1 MANQNWDYLL
11 LKNGD
16 KAYFTPPP
24 PTSTIRGGILA
35 EPATTADTQPVRIG
49 TDGFLYTSII
59 RSSIT
64 VEVKTQDNVTVS
76 GVTVV
81 ARENDANGDEI
92 ASAQYNGQPVTLDVP
107 RNIHYYIEV
116 VGTLANHFG
125 PNTVSGIASSP
136 SISHIIT
143 YQDASN
149 ITTYKG
155 VVEAVRLGLNDTLIG
170 KEIADIWTDEDGVV
184 WDDPSIVVHVGNV
197 TDPEGSIHVAA
208 IMQRKYASSKTYVYD
223 APEQEVPTETTALGD
238 RYYYYGIQSVAPSTD
253 GVVDGY
259 RWGYYPTTEGRD
271 LTSFYSNYDKY
282 AVNDFY
288 SSFPSTT
295 GSQAGWIVPAS
306 GNSNYLYSAIR
317 QCLNSEADKGAWW
330 SSSHLGDSAPSDLN
344 ERQGYLKGCS
354 TAMKEYLK
362 PIQRVGYYYKPT
374 YGDKTAEQKGMCSF
388 ADKVWLPSQREM
400 AGIPN
405 ETEESSNTE
414 IFSYWNTIMGNAS
427 NSTNNARI
435 FTRQDGT
442 ETMIWIRTASLT
454 NSFSHINLLT
464 AGGGFTNLSAAKH
477 TYSIAPCFAIY

>member
-1 MANQNWDYLL
+1 MADQNWDYLL

-16 KAYFTPPP
+16 KAHFTPPP
-24 PTSTIRGGILA
+24 PTSTTRGGIFA

-49 TDGFLYTSII
+49 TDGFLYTSIS

-125 PNTVSGIASSP
+125 PNTVSGVASSP

-170 KEIADIWTDEDGVV
+170 KEIADTWTDEDGVV

-208 IMQRKYASSKTYVYD
+208 IMQRKYASIKAMSFD
-223 APEQEVPTETTALGD
+223 AAERETPTSSFAQEGV
-238 RYYYYGIQSVAPSTD
+238 YYYAKKNVGSSGWAYTWQDISTGASLSSLTEPVCNDVKDTNLSSNLAHYGWNNWQ
-253 GVVDGY
+253 
-259 RWGYYPTTEGRD
+259 
-271 LTSFYSNYDKY
+271 YSN
-282 AVNDFY
+282 
-288 SSFPSTT
+288 
-295 GSQAGWIVPAS
+295 
-306 GNSNYLYSAIR
+306 IR
-317 QCLNSEADKGAWW
+317 QYLNSSAVAGDWW
-330 SSSHLGDSAPSDLN
+330 QSSHLGDSVSSVQKVYA
-344 ERQGYLKGCS
+344 GWLKG
-354 TAMKEYLK
+354 TTEALRKAIK
-362 PIQRVGYYYKPT
+362 PIQITSYGYVDYATK
-374 YGDKTAEQKGMCSF
+374 KTSF
-388 ADKVWLPSQREM
+388 ITTDTVFLPS
-400 AGIPN
+400 AYN
-405 ETEESSNTE
+405 
-414 IFSYWNTIMGNAS
+414 IMGG
-427 NSTNNARI
+427 TNKVGEQWDYWKKVVGTTIITGATSARI
-435 FTRQDGT
+435 FSRNGNKTIILRNSDST
-442 ETMIWIRTASLT
+442 TDNSAYIYEVTATGSIT
-454 NSFSHINLLT
+454 SISSYT
-464 AGGGFTNLSAAKH
+464 QTYFT
-477 TYSIAPCFAIY
+477 PCFAIY

>member
-1 MANQNWDYLL
+1 MAI
-11 LKNGD
+11 KHISP
-16 KAYFTPPP
+16 PPP

-92 ASAQYNGQPVTLDVP
+92 ASVQYNGQPVTLDVP

-170 KEIADIWTDEDGVV
+170 KEIADTWTDEDGVV

-238 RYYYYGIQSVAPSTD
+238 RYYYVKNSSGIWFRSNIGEGDTLPT
-253 GVVDGY
+253 GY
-259 RWGYYPTTEGRD
+259 SAITY
-271 LTSFYSNYDKY
+271 
-282 AVNDFY
+282 NDFY
-288 SSFPSTT
+288 DNGNASSDNRKYLFCEAGN
-295 GSQAGWIVPAS
+295 GSYP
-306 GNSNYLYSAIR
+306 YSAVH
-317 QCLNSEADKGAWW
+317 QCLNSEADKGFWW
-330 SSSHLGDSAPSDLN
+330 SASHIGDSAPSDLN

-362 PIQRVGYYYKPT
+362 PIERKNIHRIPQNGGSSMGYTPYY
-374 YGDKTAEQKGMCSF
+374 G
-388 ADKVWLPSQREM
+388 KVWLPTVTEM
-400 AGIPN
+400 GGKGKIEN
-405 ETEESSNTE
+405 NQT
-414 IFSYWNTIMGNAS
+414 IFSYWSNIIGTAS
-427 NSTNNARI
+427 NSAEAVRKFYTSNNTSVRI
-435 FTRQDGT
+435 ALSSLMAGDDTT
-442 ETMIWIRTASLT
+442 TLT
-454 NSFSHINLLT
+454 NYFSQISYISAYGDISNIS
-464 AGGGFTNLSAAKH
+464 AGARLAYNV
-477 TYSIAPCFAIY
+477 APCFAIY

>member
-1 MANQNWDYLL
+1 MADQNWDYLL

-24 PTSTIRGGILA
+24 PTSTVRGGVLA

-59 RSSIT
+59 RSTIT
-64 VEVKTQDNVTVS
+64 VEVKTQDNVTVT

-81 ARENDANGDEI
+81 ARENNADGDEI
-92 ASAQYNGQPVTLDVP
+92 ASAQYNGQPVSLDVP

-116 VGTLANHFG
+116 VGTLADHFG

-155 VVEAVRLGLNDTLIG
+155 VVEAVRLGLNETLIG
-170 KEIADIWTDEDGVV
+170 KEIPDTWTDEDGVV

-197 TDPEGSIHVAA
+197 TDPTGSTHVAA
-208 IMQRKYASSKTYVYD
+208 IMQRKYASSKTYIYD

-238 RYYYYGIQSVAPSTD
+238 RYYYYGVSSSATGS
-253 GVVDGY
+253 VDGY
-259 RWGYYPTTEGRD
+259 YWSYYSTTEGRD
-271 LTSFYSNYDKY
+271 LTSFYSSYNKH

-288 SSFPSTT
+288 NYFTSISGP
-295 GSQAGWIVPAS
+295 QAGWIAPAS
-306 GNSNYLYSAIR
+306 GNSAYPYSAIR

-330 SSSHLGDSAPSDLN
+330 SSSHIGDSAPSDLN

-354 TAMKEYLK
+354 AAMKEYLK

-374 YGDKTAEQKGMCSF
+374 YGDKTAEQKGICSF
-388 ADKVWLPSQREM
+388 ADKVWLPSQKEM

-414 IFSYWNTIMGNAS
+414 IFSYWNTIIGSTS

-435 FTRQDGT
+435 FTKQDGT
-442 ETMIWIRTASLT
+442 KTIIWIRTASLT
-454 NSFSHINLLT
+454 NSFSHINLLS
-464 AGGGFTNLSAAKH
+464 AGGAFTNLSAAKSA
-477 TYSIAPCFAIY
+477 YSIAPCFAIY